1 MKCSLGI
8 SNFLEISVFPILLF
22 SSVSLH
28 SSLKK
33 AFLSLL
39 AIYSLELCIQM
50 GISFLFS
57 FAFTS
62 LFTAISKASSDSHF
76 AFLHFFFLGMV
87 SIPASCTMSGTSI
100 HSSSGTLSIRSNSL
114 DVFLTSTVRDFIW
127 VIPEWSSGFPYF
139 LQFKSEF
146 GKKEFMI
153 WAPVSSRS
161 YFCRLY
167 RASPSLAA
175 KNIINL
181 ISVLTIWW
189 CPSGDV

>member
-8 SNFLEISVFPILLF
+8 SPILFFPLF
-22 SSVSLH
+22 LCIDHWGRLSY
-28 SSLKK
+28 
-33 AFLSLL
+33 LSLL
-39 AIYSLELCIQM
+39 FFGTLHSNRYSFPFLLCFLLLFFSQLFVRPPQTTNLPFC
-50 GISFLFS
+50 ISFPGNGLNPC
-57 FAFTS
+57 
-62 LFTAISKASSDSHF
+62 LLYNVRN
-76 AFLHFFFLGMV
+76 LHPQFFR
-87 SIPASCTMSGTSI
+87 
-100 HSSSGTLSIRSNSL
+100 HSIRSNSL